1 MDAQTSSREDAAV
14 AEFIRRHLLQ
24 HPQSHMANHLA
35 IAAVAKTMLKMV
47 EDHCPRDEF
56 AATPTFT
63 LYSGHDFSSPQV
75 TEGFSLLVWRIQP
88 SAALR
93 RSQPLQEAD
102 GRKRLPSL
110 AVDLSILMT
119 AWAAEPERQ
128 LRLTGWLMRFF
139 EDNAIVP
146 AALLNHSLTQAN
158 VPAFKPDEAIE
169 LMLDP
174 LSLTDHL
181 GLWDKFRNRWMTS
194 VNYSVRMLQL
204 ESNRSEDEGT
214 P

>member
-1 MDAQTSSREDAAV
+1 
-14 AEFIRRHLLQ
+14 
-24 HPQSHMANHLA
+24 MANHLA
-35 IAAVAKTMLKMV
+35 IAAAAKTILKMV
-47 EDHCPRDEF
+47 EDHCPREEF

-63 LYSGHDFSSPQV
+63 LYGSHDFGSPQV

-93 RSQPLQEAD
+93 KPQPVREAD

-110 AVDLSILMT
+110 AVDLSILVT

-128 LRLTGWLMRFF
+128 LRLTGWLMRFL

-146 AALLNHSLTQAN
+146 AALLNQALTQRN

-169 LMLDP
+169 LLLEP
-174 LSLTDHL
+174 LTLPDHL

-204 ESNRSEDEGT
+204 ESNRFVDEGPLVVTREFGIGQIAPGGT

>member
-1 MDAQTSSREDAAV
+1 
-14 AEFIRRHLLQ
+14 
-24 HPQSHMANHLA
+24 MANHLA
-35 IAAVAKTMLKMV
+35 IAAVAKTILKMV
-47 EDHCPRDEF
+47 ENHCPREEF
-56 AATPTFT
+56 ASTPTFT
-63 LYSGHDFSSPQV
+63 LYGSHDFGSPQV

-93 RSQPLQEAD
+93 KPQPVREAD

-110 AVDLSILMT
+110 GVDLSMLLT

-128 LRLTGWLMRFF
+128 LRLTGWLMRFL

-146 AALLNHSLTQAN
+146 AALLNQALTQRS

-169 LMLDP
+169 LLLEP
-174 LSLTDHL
+174 LTLPDHL

-194 VNYSVRMLQL
+194 VNYGVRMLPL
-204 ESNRSEDEGT
+204 ESNRFVDEAPLVVSREFGVGQIV
-214 P
+214 PGGQP

>member
-1 MDAQTSSREDAAV
+1 
-14 AEFIRRHLLQ
+14 
-24 HPQSHMANHLA
+24 MANHLA
-35 IAAVAKTMLKMV
+35 IAAVAKAILKMV

-63 LYSGHDFSSPQV
+63 LYSSHDFGSPQV
-75 TEGFSLLVWRIQP
+75 TEGFSMLVWRIQP

-93 RSQPLQEAD
+93 KPQPVREAD
-102 GRKRLPSL
+102 GRKRMPSL

-128 LRLTGWLMRFF
+128 LRLTGWLLRFL

-146 AALLNHSLTQAN
+146 AALLNQAITQRG

-169 LMLDP
+169 LLLEP
-174 LSLTDHL
+174 LTLPDHL
-181 GLWDKFRNRWMTS
+181 GLWGKFRTRGMTS
-194 VNYSVRMLQL
+194 LNYSVRTLPL
-204 ESNRSEDEGT
+204 ASHRFVDEG
-214 P
+214 PLVVSREFGIGQIAPGEQP

>member
-1 MDAQTSSREDAAV
+1 
-14 AEFIRRHLLQ
+14 
-24 HPQSHMANHLA
+24 MANHLA
-35 IAAVAKTMLKMV
+35 IAAVAKTILKMV
-47 EDHCPRDEF
+47 EDQCPREEF
-56 AATPTFT
+56 AATPTFN
-63 LYSGHDFSSPQV
+63 LYGSHDFGSPQV

-93 RSQPLQEAD
+93 RSQPVREVD

-110 AVDLSILMT
+110 AVDLSILLT

-128 LRLTGWLMRFF
+128 LRLTGWLMRFL

-146 AALLNHSLTQAN
+146 AALLNQALTQRN

-169 LMLDP
+169 LLLEP
-174 LSLTDHL
+174 LTLPDHL

-204 ESNRSEDEGT
+204 ESSRFVDEG
-214 P
+214 PLVVSREFGVGQIAPGGQP

>member
-1 MDAQTSSREDAAV
+1 
-14 AEFIRRHLLQ
+14 
-24 HPQSHMANHLA
+24 MANHLA
-35 IAAVAKTMLKMV
+35 IAAVAKTILKMV
-47 EDHCPRDEF
+47 EDHCPREEF

-63 LYSGHDFSSPQV
+63 LYGSHDFSNPQV

-93 RSQPLQEAD
+93 KPQPVREAD

-110 AVDLSILMT
+110 AVDMSILLT

-128 LRLTGWLMRFF
+128 LRLTGWLLRFL
-139 EDNAIVP
+139 EDNAVVP
-146 AALLNHSLTQAN
+146 AALLNQALTQRN

-169 LMLDP
+169 LLLDP
-174 LSLTDHL
+174 LTLPDHL

-194 VNYSVRMLQL
+194 VNYSVRMLQM
-204 ESNRSEDEGT
+204 ESNRFVDEG
-214 P
+214 PLVVSREFGVGQIAHGGQS

>member
-1 MDAQTSSREDAAV
+1 
-14 AEFIRRHLLQ
+14 
-24 HPQSHMANHLA
+24 MANHLA
-35 IAAVAKTMLKMV
+35 IAAVAKTILKMV
-47 EDHCPRDEF
+47 EDHCPREEF

-63 LYSGHDFSSPQV
+63 LYGGHDFSSPQV

-93 RSQPLQEAD
+93 RSQPLREAD
-102 GRKRLPSL
+102 GRKRMPSL
-110 AVDLSILMT
+110 AVDLSILVT

-128 LRLTGWLMRFF
+128 LRLTGWLMRFL
-139 EDNAIVP
+139 EDNAMVP
-146 AALLNHSLTQAN
+146 ATLLNQALTQRS

-169 LMLDP
+169 LLLEPM
-174 LSLTDHL
+174 SLPDHL

-204 ESNRSEDEGT
+204 ESNRFVEEG
-214 P
+214 PLVVSREFGVGQIAPGGQP

>member
-1 MDAQTSSREDAAV
+1 
-14 AEFIRRHLLQ
+14 
-24 HPQSHMANHLA
+24 MANHLA
-35 IAAVAKTMLKMV
+35 IAATAKTILKMV
-47 EDHCPRDEF
+47 EDHCPREEF

-63 LYSGHDFSSPQV
+63 LYGNHDFGSPQV

-93 RSQPLQEAD
+93 KPQPLREPD

-128 LRLTGWLMRFF
+128 LRLTGWLMRFL

-146 AALLNHSLTQAN
+146 AALLNQALTQRSVA
-158 VPAFKPDEAIE
+158 AFKPEETVE
-169 LMLDP
+169 LLLEP
-174 LSLTDHL
+174 LTLPDHL

-194 VNYSVRMLQL
+194 VNYSVRMLQM
-204 ESNRSEDEGT
+204 ESNRFVDEGPLVT
-214 P
+214 SREFGIGQIADGGRP

>member
-1 MDAQTSSREDAAV
+1 
-14 AEFIRRHLLQ
+14 
-24 HPQSHMANHLA
+24 MANHLA
-35 IAAVAKTMLKMV
+35 IAAVAKTILKMV

-63 LYSGHDFSSPQV
+63 LYGSHDFGSPQV
-75 TEGFSLLVWRIQP
+75 TEGFSMLVWRIQP

-93 RSQPLQEAD
+93 KPQPVREAD
-102 GRKRLPSL
+102 GRKRMPSL

-128 LRLTGWLMRFF
+128 LRLTGWLLRFL

-146 AALLNHSLTQAN
+146 AALLNQALTQRG

-169 LMLDP
+169 LLLEP
-174 LSLTDHL
+174 LNLPDHL

-194 VNYSVRMLQL
+194 LNYSVRMLPL
-204 ESNRSEDEGT
+204 ESNRFVDEG
-214 P
+214 PLVVSREFGIGQIAPGGQP

>member
-1 MDAQTSSREDAAV
+1 
-14 AEFIRRHLLQ
+14 
-24 HPQSHMANHLA
+24 MANHLA
-35 IAAVAKTMLKMV
+35 IAAVAKAILKMV

-63 LYSGHDFSSPQV
+63 LYGSHDFGSTQV
-75 TEGFSLLVWRIQP
+75 TEGFSMLVWRIQP

-93 RSQPLQEAD
+93 KPQPVREAD
-102 GRKRLPSL
+102 GRKRMPSL

-128 LRLTGWLMRFF
+128 LRLTGWLLRFL

-146 AALLNHSLTQAN
+146 AALLNQALTQRG

-169 LMLDP
+169 LLLEP
-174 LSLTDHL
+174 LTLPDHL

-194 VNYSVRMLQL
+194 LNYSVRMLPL
-204 ESNRSEDEGT
+204 ESNRFVDEG
-214 P
+214 PLVVSREFGIGQIAPGGQP

>member
-1 MDAQTSSREDAAV
+1 
-14 AEFIRRHLLQ
+14 
-24 HPQSHMANHLA
+24 MANHLA
-35 IAAVAKTMLKMV
+35 IAAVAKAILKMV

-63 LYSGHDFSSPQV
+63 LYGSHDFGSPQV
-75 TEGFSLLVWRIQP
+75 TEGFSMLVWRIQP

-93 RSQPLQEAD
+93 KPQPVREAD
-102 GRKRLPSL
+102 GRKRMPSL
-110 AVDLSILMT
+110 AVDMSILMT

-128 LRLTGWLMRFF
+128 LRLTGWLLRFL

-146 AALLNHSLTQAN
+146 AALLNQALTQRG

-169 LMLDP
+169 LLLEP
-174 LSLTDHL
+174 LTLPDHL

-194 VNYSVRMLQL
+194 LNYSVRMLPL
-204 ESNRSEDEGT
+204 ESNRFVDEG
-214 P
+214 PLVVSREFGIGQIAPGGQP

>member
-1 MDAQTSSREDAAV
+1 
-14 AEFIRRHLLQ
+14 
-24 HPQSHMANHLA
+24 MANHLA
-35 IAAVAKTMLKMV
+35 IAAVAKAILKMV

-63 LYSGHDFSSPQV
+63 LYGSHDFGSPQV
-75 TEGFSLLVWRIQP
+75 TEGFSMLVWRIQP

-93 RSQPLQEAD
+93 KPQPVREAD
-102 GRKRLPSL
+102 GRKRMPSL

-128 LRLTGWLMRFF
+128 LRLTGWLLRFL
-139 EDNAIVP
+139 EDNAIVH
-146 AALLNHSLTQAN
+146 AALLNQALTQRG

-169 LMLDP
+169 LLLEP
-174 LSLTDHL
+174 LNLPDHL

-194 VNYSVRMLQL
+194 LNYSVRMLPL
-204 ESNRSEDEGT
+204 ESNRFVDEG
-214 P
+214 PLVVSREFGIGQIAPGGQP

>member
-1 MDAQTSSREDAAV
+1 
-14 AEFIRRHLLQ
+14 
-24 HPQSHMANHLA
+24 MANHLA
-35 IAAVAKTMLKMV
+35 IAAAAKTILKMV
-47 EDHCPRDEF
+47 EDHCPREEF

-63 LYSGHDFSSPQV
+63 LYGSHDFSSPQV

-93 RSQPLQEAD
+93 KPQPVREAD

-110 AVDLSILMT
+110 AVDLSILLT

-128 LRLTGWLMRFF
+128 LRLTGWLMRFL
-139 EDNAIVP
+139 EDNAVVP
-146 AALLNHSLTQAN
+146 AALLNQALTQRN

-169 LMLDP
+169 LLLEP
-174 LSLTDHL
+174 LTLPDHL

-204 ESNRSEDEGT
+204 ESNRFVNEG
-214 P
+214 PLVVSREFGVGQIAPGGQP

>member
-1 MDAQTSSREDAAV
+1 
-14 AEFIRRHLLQ
+14 
-24 HPQSHMANHLA
+24 MANHLA
-35 IAAVAKTMLKMV
+35 IAAAAKTILKMV
-47 EDHCPRDEF
+47 EDHCPREEF

-63 LYSGHDFSSPQV
+63 LYGSHDFGSPQV

-93 RSQPLQEAD
+93 KPQPVREAD

-110 AVDLSILMT
+110 AVDLSILLT

-128 LRLTGWLMRFF
+128 LRLTGWLMRFL
-139 EDNAIVP
+139 EDNAVVP
-146 AALLNHSLTQAN
+146 AALLNQALTQRN

-169 LMLDP
+169 LLLDP
-174 LSLTDHL
+174 LTLPDHL

-204 ESNRSEDEGT
+204 ESNRFVDEG
-214 P
+214 PLVISREFGVGQIAPGGQP

>member
-1 MDAQTSSREDAAV
+1 
-14 AEFIRRHLLQ
+14 
-24 HPQSHMANHLA
+24 MANHLA
-35 IAAVAKTMLKMV
+35 IAAVAKAILKMV

-63 LYSGHDFSSPQV
+63 LYGSHDFGSPQV
-75 TEGFSLLVWRIQP
+75 TEGFSMLVWRIQP

-93 RSQPLQEAD
+93 KPQPVREAD
-102 GRKRLPSL
+102 GRKRMPSL

-128 LRLTGWLMRFF
+128 LRLTGWLLRFL

-146 AALLNHSLTQAN
+146 AALLNQALTQRG

-169 LMLDP
+169 LLLEP
-174 LSLTDHL
+174 LTLPDHL

-194 VNYSVRMLQL
+194 LNYSVRMLPL
-204 ESNRSEDEGT
+204 ESNRFVDEG
-214 P
+214 PLVVSREFGIGQIAPGEQP

>member
-1 MDAQTSSREDAAV
+1 
-14 AEFIRRHLLQ
+14 
-24 HPQSHMANHLA
+24 MANHLA
-35 IAAVAKTMLKMV
+35 IAAAAKTILKMV
-47 EDHCPRDEF
+47 EDHCPREEF

-63 LYSGHDFSSPQV
+63 LYGSHDFGSPQV

-93 RSQPLQEAD
+93 KPQPVREAD

-110 AVDLSILMT
+110 AVDLSILLT

-128 LRLTGWLMRFF
+128 LRLTGWLMRFL
-139 EDNAIVP
+139 EDNAVVP
-146 AALLNHSLTQAN
+146 AALLNQALTQRN

-169 LMLDP
+169 LLLEP
-174 LSLTDHL
+174 LTLPDHL

-204 ESNRSEDEGT
+204 ESNRFVNEG
-214 P
+214 PLVVSREFGVGQIAPGGQP

>member
-1 MDAQTSSREDAAV
+1 
-14 AEFIRRHLLQ
+14 
-24 HPQSHMANHLA
+24 MANHLA
-35 IAAVAKTMLKMV
+35 IAAVAKTILKMV
-47 EDHCPRDEF
+47 EDHCPREEF

-63 LYSGHDFSSPQV
+63 LYGSHDFANPQV

-93 RSQPLQEAD
+93 KPQPVREAD

-110 AVDLSILMT
+110 AVDLSILLT

-128 LRLTGWLMRFF
+128 LRLTGWLMRFL

-146 AALLNHSLTQAN
+146 AALLNQALTQRN
-158 VPAFKPDEAIE
+158 VPAFKPDEAVE
-169 LMLDP
+169 LLLD
-174 LSLTDHL
+174 SLTLPDHL

-204 ESNRSEDEGT
+204 ESNRFVDEGPLVVT
-214 P
+214 REFGVGQIAPGGQS

>member
-1 MDAQTSSREDAAV
+1 
-14 AEFIRRHLLQ
+14 
-24 HPQSHMANHLA
+24 MANHLA
-35 IAAVAKTMLKMV
+35 IAAVAKAILKMV

-63 LYSGHDFSSPQV
+63 LYSSHDFGSPQV
-75 TEGFSLLVWRIQP
+75 TEGFSMLVWRIQP

-93 RSQPLQEAD
+93 KPQPVREAD
-102 GRKRLPSL
+102 GRKRMPSL

-128 LRLTGWLMRFF
+128 LRLTGWLLRFL

-146 AALLNHSLTQAN
+146 AALLNQALTQRG

-169 LMLDP
+169 LLLEP
-174 LSLTDHL
+174 LTLPDHL

-194 VNYSVRMLQL
+194 LNYSVRMLPL
-204 ESNRSEDEGT
+204 ESNRFVDEG
-214 P
+214 PLVVSREFGIGQIAPGEQP

>member
-1 MDAQTSSREDAAV
+1 
-14 AEFIRRHLLQ
+14 
-24 HPQSHMANHLA
+24 MANHLA
-35 IAAVAKTMLKMV
+35 IAAVVKTILKMV
-47 EDHCPRDEF
+47 EDHCPREEF

-63 LYSGHDFSSPQV
+63 LYGGHDFSSPQV

-93 RSQPLQEAD
+93 RSQPLREAD
-102 GRKRLPSL
+102 GRKRMPSL
-110 AVDLSILMT
+110 AVDLSILVT

-128 LRLTGWLMRFF
+128 LRLTGWLMRFL
-139 EDNAIVP
+139 EDNAMVP
-146 AALLNHSLTQAN
+146 ATLLNQALTQRS

-169 LMLDP
+169 LLLEPM
-174 LSLTDHL
+174 SLPDHL

-204 ESNRSEDEGT
+204 ESNRFVEEGPLVVSREFGVGQIT
-214 P
+214 PGGQP

>member
-1 MDAQTSSREDAAV
+1 
-14 AEFIRRHLLQ
+14 
-24 HPQSHMANHLA
+24 MANHLA

-63 LYSGHDFSSPQV
+63 LCGGHDFSSPQV

-93 RSQPLQEAD
+93 RSQPLREAD

-146 AALLNHSLTQAN
+146 AALLNHSLTERS
-158 VPAFKPDEAIE
+158 VPAFKPEEAIE

-174 LSLTDHL
+174 LTLPDHL
-181 GLWDKFRNRWMTS
+181 GLWDKFRNRCMTS
-194 VNYSVRMLQL
+194 VNYSVRMLQM
-204 ESNRSEDEGT
+204 ESNRFVDEG
-214 P
+214 PLVVSRAFGAGEIAEGDRHCPEQHRRP

>member
-1 MDAQTSSREDAAV
+1 
-14 AEFIRRHLLQ
+14 
-24 HPQSHMANHLA
+24 MANHLA
-35 IAAVAKTMLKMV
+35 IAAAAKAILKMV

-63 LYSGHDFSSPQV
+63 LDGSHDFGSPQV

-93 RSQPLQEAD
+93 KPQPVREAD
-102 GRKRLPSL
+102 GRKRMPSL
-110 AVDLSILMT
+110 AVDMSILMT

-128 LRLTGWLMRFF
+128 LRLTGWLLRFL

-146 AALLNHSLTQAN
+146 AALLNQALTQRG

-169 LMLDP
+169 LLLEP
-174 LSLTDHL
+174 LNLPDHL

-194 VNYSVRMLQL
+194 LNYSVRMLPL
-204 ESNRSEDEGT
+204 ESNRFVDEG
-214 P
+214 PLVVSREFGIGQIAPGGQP

>member
-1 MDAQTSSREDAAV
+1 
-14 AEFIRRHLLQ
+14 
-24 HPQSHMANHLA
+24 MANHLA
-35 IAAVAKTMLKMV
+35 IAAAAKTILKMV
-47 EDHCPRDEF
+47 EDHCPREEF

-63 LYSGHDFSSPQV
+63 LYGSHDFSSPQV

-93 RSQPLQEAD
+93 KPQPVREAD

-110 AVDLSILMT
+110 AVDLSILLT

-128 LRLTGWLMRFF
+128 LRLTGWLMRFL
-139 EDNAIVP
+139 EDNAVVP
-146 AALLNHSLTQAN
+146 AALLNQALTQRN

-169 LMLDP
+169 LLLEP
-174 LSLTDHL
+174 LTLPDHL

-204 ESNRSEDEGT
+204 ESNRFVDEG
-214 P
+214 PLVVSREFGVGQIAPGGQP

>member
-1 MDAQTSSREDAAV
+1 
-14 AEFIRRHLLQ
+14 
-24 HPQSHMANHLA
+24 MANHLA
-35 IAAVAKTMLKMV
+35 IAAVAKTILKMV
-47 EDHCPRDEF
+47 EDHCPREEF

-63 LYSGHDFSSPQV
+63 LYGSHDFANPQV

-93 RSQPLQEAD
+93 KPQPVREAD

-110 AVDLSILMT
+110 AVDLSILLT

-128 LRLTGWLMRFF
+128 LRLTGWLMRFL

-146 AALLNHSLTQAN
+146 AALLNQALTQRN
-158 VPAFKPDEAIE
+158 VPAFKPDEAVE
-169 LMLDP
+169 LLLDP
-174 LSLTDHL
+174 LTLPDHL

-204 ESNRSEDEGT
+204 ESNRFVDEGPLVVT
-214 P
+214 REFGVGQIAPGGQP

>member
-1 MDAQTSSREDAAV
+1 
-14 AEFIRRHLLQ
+14 
-24 HPQSHMANHLA
+24 MANHLA
-35 IAAVAKTMLKMV
+35 IAAVAKAILKMV

-63 LYSGHDFSSPQV
+63 LYGSHDFGSPQV
-75 TEGFSLLVWRIQP
+75 TEGFSMLVWRIQP

-93 RSQPLQEAD
+93 KPQPVREAD
-102 GRKRLPSL
+102 GRKRMPSL

-128 LRLTGWLMRFF
+128 LRLTGWLLRFL

-146 AALLNHSLTQAN
+146 AALLNQALTQRG

-169 LMLDP
+169 LMLEP
-174 LSLTDHL
+174 LTLPDHL

-194 VNYSVRMLQL
+194 LNYSVRMLPL
-204 ESNRSEDEGT
+204 ESNRFVDEG
-214 P
+214 PLVVSREFGIGQIAPGGQP

>member
-1 MDAQTSSREDAAV
+1 
-14 AEFIRRHLLQ
+14 
-24 HPQSHMANHLA
+24 MANHLA
-35 IAAVAKTMLKMV
+35 IAAVAKAILKMV

-63 LYSGHDFSSPQV
+63 LYGSHDFGSPQV
-75 TEGFSLLVWRIQP
+75 TEGFSMLVWRIQP

-93 RSQPLQEAD
+93 KPQPVREAD
-102 GRKRLPSL
+102 GRKRMPSL

-128 LRLTGWLMRFF
+128 LRLTGWLLRFL

-146 AALLNHSLTQAN
+146 AALLNQALTQRG

-169 LMLDP
+169 LLLEP
-174 LSLTDHL
+174 LTLPDHL

-194 VNYSVRMLQL
+194 LNYSVRMLPL
-204 ESNRSEDEGT
+204 ESNRFVDEG
-214 P
+214 PLVVSREFGIGQIAPGGQP

>member
-1 MDAQTSSREDAAV
+1 
-14 AEFIRRHLLQ
+14 
-24 HPQSHMANHLA
+24 MANHLA
-35 IAAVAKTMLKMV
+35 IAAVAKAILKMV

-63 LYSGHDFSSPQV
+63 LYGSHDFGSPQV
-75 TEGFSLLVWRIQP
+75 TEGFSMLVWRIQP

-93 RSQPLQEAD
+93 KPQPVREAD
-102 GRKRLPSL
+102 GRKRMPSL

-128 LRLTGWLMRFF
+128 LRLTGWLLRFL

-146 AALLNHSLTQAN
+146 AALLNQALTQRG

-169 LMLDP
+169 LLLEP
-174 LSLTDHL
+174 LNLPDHL

-194 VNYSVRMLQL
+194 LNYSVRMLPL
-204 ESNRSEDEGT
+204 ESNRFVDEG
-214 P
+214 PLVVSREFGIGQIAPGGQP